1 MNAMLL
7 FLTSILLVC
16 AIASIVIFTF
26 VGRLVNS
33 RNIMQE
39 QVITKQI
46 SDIKLA
52 ELESQPDDVIAA
64 MRRNVAEL
72 TGYYTINK
80 QQARSAFT
88 AALLICFLGFILFAG
103 GVIITYMTPEK
114 TSIIAYSTI
123 AGAIVEIIAGSFF
136 WLYSEA
142 LKQINKFHDQLIH
155 TQELLTTIQIASNL
169 TKNERDNAY
178 LLIIKNLLNDILKGD
193 QKKHEKKS

>member
-1 MNAMLL
+1 
-7 FLTSILLVC
+7 
-16 AIASIVIFTF
+16 
-26 VGRLVNS
+26 
-33 RNIMQE
+33 MQE